1 MDGTSFTVGRVPGFG
16 NCALTILMVHG
27 CKPSCS
33 ISCKTIDSLRC
44 GEYVPI
50 FCCGWPCSDRG
61 VSSVLPKGPKKTEAV
76 ISTASPSTLQ
86 TSLMAEGFSEAL
98 MSCPRRDRKS
108 TRLNSSH
115 RYNSYAVLC
124 FEKKKK
130 VLHTSSVTPSL
141 SLTTV
146 Y

>member
-86 TSLMAEGFSEAL
+86 TSLMAEGFRSE
-98 MSCPRRDRKS
+98 
-108 TRLNSSH
+108 
-115 RYNSYAVLC
+115 
-124 FEKKKK
+124 E
-130 VLHTSSVTPSL
+130 HTSELQSRQYLV
-141 SLTTV
+141 
-146 Y
+146 

>member
-1 MDGTSFTVGRVPGFG
+1 MDGTSFRVGRVPGFG

-76 ISTASPSTLQ
+76 ISTASPSILQ
-86 TSLMAEGFSEAL
+86 TSLMAEGFSESL
-98 MSCPRRDRKS
+98 MRSEEHTSELQSPVHLVC
-108 TRLNSSH
+108 RL
-115 RYNSYAVLC
+115 LL
-124 FEKKKK
+124 EKKK
-130 VLHTSSVTPSL
+130 
-141 SLTTV
+141 
-146 Y
+146 

>member
-86 TSLMAEGFSEAL
+86 KIGRAPSEL
-98 MSCPRRDRKS
+98 QSHSDLVC
-108 TRLNSSH
+108 RL
-115 RYNSYAVLC
+115 LL
-124 FEKKKK
+124 EKKKK
-130 VLHTSSVTPSL
+130 N
-141 SLTTV
+141 
-146 Y
+146 